1 MSHRKHPMEESSK
14 PNQVTVTVDASN
26 NVVCSPDPLP
36 ALGRDIEL
44 KFVLKTDGY
53 VFPNDGTAVVV
64 DNPGR
69 EFPRPS
75 KALPPTDTTATLFN
89 CNSKAG
95 SFKYTATV
103 WPVGGGTPLSV
114 DPMIDNGP

>member
-1 MSHRKHPMEESSK
+1 MQDSAK
-14 PNQVTVTVDASN
+14 PNQVNVTVDASN
-26 NVVCSPDPLP
+26 NIICSPDPLP
-36 ALGRDIEL
+36 AVGRNVEL
-44 KFVLKTDGY
+44 RFVLKTEGY

-64 DNPGR
+64 DNPGS

-75 KALPPTDTTATLFN
+75 KALPPDDRTATLFN

-103 WPVGGGTPLSV
+103 WPIGGGAPLSL
-114 DPMIDNGP
+114 DPTINNGP